1 MYSAENIR
9 KSFPVLDSEVNQH
22 KLVYLDN
29 AATTQK
35 HQSVIDTVSQFYEK
49 ENSNI
54 HRGVH
59 YLSQLSTNKFEQTRE
74 CVKDFINAQHTHE
87 VIFTKGTTDSINLL
101 AFSYSKILKK
111 GDEVIV
117 SEMEHHS
124 NLVPWQMCCDYSQ
137 AILKV
142 IPITST
148 GELDMSFLKKELN
161 SKTKLVALTHISNS
175 LGTINPIEKIIELT
189 HQTDTKILIDGAQA
203 AAHVNVDVQKLDVDF
218 YCFSAH
224 KLYGPSGVGVL
235 YGKEELLNML
245 PPYQGGGEMI
255 KDVSIHKTTYAGLPH
270 KFEAGTPNI
279 AGVIAFKK
287 AIEFIK
293 DIGVKNMKD
302 HEDSLLKYATLKLEN
317 ITGLSIIGTAAEKS
331 GIISFIISNIHH
343 YDLGLILD
351 KLGVA
356 IRTGHHC
363 TQPVMKKMNIS
374 GTSRIS
380 FACYNTKKEV
390 DYAVE
395 CIKKAI
401 KMLS

>member
-1 MYSAENIR
+1 MYSAEKIR
-9 KSFPVLDSEVNQH
+9 KSFPILDSEVNQH

-35 HQSVIDTVSQFYEK
+35 HQSVIDAVSQFYEK

-101 AFSYSKILKK
+101 AFCYSKILKK

-148 GELDMSFLKKELN
+148 GELDMSFFKKELN

-189 HQTDTKILIDGAQA
+189 HQTDAKILIDGAQA
-203 AAHVNVDVQKLDVDF
+203 AAHVNVDVQRLDVDF

-224 KLYGPSGVGVL
+224 KLYGPTGVGVL

-279 AGVIAFKK
+279 AGVIAFKN

-293 DIGVKNMKD
+293 DIGVKKMKD

-317 ITGLSIIGTAAEKS
+317 IPGLSIIGTAAEKS
-331 GIISFIISNIHH
+331 GIISFIISDIHH

-380 FACYNTKKEV
+380 FACYNTIKEV
-390 DYAVE
+390 DYTVD